1 MRTVLAALGVLCFM
15 GSCSSG
21 MTSSKG
27 IVCDATMNTVAI
39 VTDKNDTLSFSTM
52 NANKEEVDG
61 LLLNDTLEVFY
72 TGKYT
77 PGMQASKLVQY
88 PQSLKLGGD
97 RDEHGCI
104 GSAGYVWCEVQ
115 QDCIRLFEKGIRTEA
130 VDGSTASAFIVFSP
144 DSTRLELFFS
154 DEQPNENASKS
165 GEDVSNP
172 EASTATEQSDIPVPA
187 ENPSSETASQTQT
200 AEPDNADLTSTSD
213 ATDEDEIEDAT
224 HADTETVPSEAETS
238 AGSNFSPT
246 YREPILTDGIL
257 VDDIFKAI
265 DQLAET
271 GECDL
276 GTIIYHCESMRYA
289 G

>member
-77 PGMQASKLVQY
+77 PGMQALKLVQY
-88 PQSLKLGGD
+88 PQSLELGGD

-154 DEQPNENASKS
+154 DEQPNEILERRGLPS
-165 GEDVSNP
+165 GGYAWNVEDDDTKNVRFIDGLW
-172 EASTATEQSDIPVPA
+172 TI
-187 ENPSSETASQTQT
+187 SQR
-200 AEPDNADLTSTSD
+200 DKV
-213 ATDEDEIEDAT
+213 I
-224 HADTETVPSEAETS
+224 
-238 AGSNFSPT
+238 
-246 YREPILTDGIL
+246 YREKKT
-257 VDDIFKAI
+257 KA
-265 DQLAET
+265 
-271 GECDL
+271 GE
-276 GTIIYHCESMRYA
+276 
-289 G
+289 

>member
-130 VDGSTASAFIVFSP
+130 VDGSTASAFYCVQPRFHTSGTFLLMNNRNEILERRGLLW
-144 DSTRLELFFS
+144 RLCMER
-154 DEQPNENASKS
+154 
-165 GEDVSNP
+165 G
-172 EASTATEQSDIPVPA
+172 
-187 ENPSSETASQTQT
+187 
-200 AEPDNADLTSTSD
+200 
-213 ATDEDEIEDAT
+213 
-224 HADTETVPSEAETS
+224 
-238 AGSNFSPT
+238 G
-246 YREPILTDGIL
+246 
-257 VDDIFKAI
+257 
-265 DQLAET
+265 
-271 GECDL
+271 
-276 GTIIYHCESMRYA
+276 
-289 G
+289 